1 MTKILLDSD
10 VIIAILRDNQSVK
23 EELRGLEEAGHQVC
37 YTPIAKAEIYHGIR
51 MGENYAVEAFFSDRF
66 SLDITDEI
74 GEKAGNYLRQ
84 YHKSHGTGIAD
95 ALVAAAANLNNAE
108 LFTFNHKHY
117 PMKDIKLH
125 KM

>member
-1 MTKILLDSD
+1 
-10 VIIAILRDNQSVK
+10 
-23 EELRGLEEAGHQVC
+23 
-37 YTPIAKAEIYHGIR
+37 